1 MNTTPKEIET
11 ELDQITKR
19 LDELTELRD
28 GTKNNLQT
36 LQKGFIDGKTSL
48 AELQTE
54 QGKLTILNESINA
67 LESKQD
73 ELDTAFQKASLSETH
88 AETLY
93 QIKLIAGEA
102 ETAFNEYA
110 ELRAELDKIIE
121 RVGGK
126 MVDKF
131 SLFRAKQ
138 KEFETAFRELAP
150 NVVNFSPVPTAAS
163 ESYRQVTAE
172 LKEIGL
178 DGKSIELVTSTYQN
192 LPQIEFG
199 ECVHTVKRLIG
210 NKRDKQQQQARKA
223 AQTERAA
230 FAN

>member
-1 MNTTPKEIET
+1 MNTTSKQIET
-11 ELDQITKR
+11 ELDQIIKR

-48 AELQTE
+48 GELQTA
-54 QGKLTILNESINA
+54 QGKLTILNESIKA

-88 AETLY
+88 AATLD

-126 MVDKF
+126 MVDAF

-138 KEFETAFRELAP
+138 KEFELVFREIAP
-150 NVVNFSPVPTAAS
+150 KVINFSPVPVDAI

>member
-48 AELQTE
+48 GELQTE
-54 QGKLTILNESINA
+54 QGKLTILNESIKA

-88 AETLY
+88 AATLH
-93 QIKLIAGEA
+93 QIKLIAGQA

-126 MVDKF
+126 MVDAF

-138 KEFETAFRELAP
+138 KEFEIAFRELAP
-150 NVVNFSPVPTAAS
+150 NVINFSPVPTDAI
-163 ESYRQVTAE
+163 ESYRQAAAE

-178 DGKSIELVTSTYQN
+178 DGKSIALVTSNYQN
-192 LPQIEFG
+192 LPRIEFG
-199 ECVHTVKRLIG
+199 ECVHTVKQLIG

-223 AQTERAA
+223 AQTEKAA